1 LEREV
6 SRFSVSENIL
16 TLPSFAKINLSLRVL
31 GRRPDGY
38 HEISTIFQTVTLH
51 DHLTF
56 QSLSDDRIELTCDDE
71 DIPVDQRNLVWQA
84 AVALRANAGIHAGAQ
99 INLRKRIPAGGGL
112 GGGSS
117 NAAVTLL
124 GLAHLWKIRTSREE
138 LANLGALLGA
148 DVPFFLTG
156 GTARGTGTGID
167 IHPLTDEPEQPL
179 LIVTPKVF
187 VSTSSSYGA
196 LNAPALTKADGVAN
210 LPISHES
217 PDFSVSLREELFN
230 DFEPVAFRLHPEI
243 RQAKEALLDSGAR
256 RALLS
261 GSGASVFGI
270 FDSREHSVRA
280 GGVLSGMTNWRVFSC
295 TTLSRA
301 KYVAALSSCE
311 QLS

>member
-1 LEREV
+1 
-6 SRFSVSENIL
+6 VSESIL
-16 TLPSFAKINLSLRVL
+16 TLPSFAKINLSLRVS

-51 DHLTF
+51 DRLTF
-56 QSLSDDRIELTCDDE
+56 QTLSDERIELTCDDG

-84 AVALRANAGIHAGAQ
+84 AVALRAHAGVRAGAR
-99 INLRKRIPAGGGL
+99 IDLRKRIPAGGGL

-124 GLAHLWKIRTSREE
+124 GLACLWKIQTSKEE
-138 LANLGALLGA
+138 LANLGARLGA

-156 GTARGTGTGID
+156 GRACGTGTGSD
-167 IHPLTDEPEQPL
+167 IRPLADEPEQPL

-187 VSTSSSYGA
+187 VSTAAAYEA
-196 LNAPALTKADGVAN
+196 LNAPALTKAEGVAN
-210 LPISHES
+210 LPISRES
-217 PDFSVSLREELFN
+217 PDFSVSLYEELSN
-230 DFEPVAFRLHPEI
+230 DFEPVVFRLHPEI

-270 FDSREHSVRA
+270 FDGREHRERA
-280 GGVLSGMTNWRVFSC
+280 GGALSGKTNWRVFSC

-301 KYVAALSSCE
+301 QYVAALSSCD